1 MSSLSQAKR
10 KLRKRSEQHLRHAVL
25 SELGRGQPSTVE
37 PYKPDGGRLWSAL
50 FVPLY
55 RRVPWRVKEKAMGIL
70 GMTAQ
75 GWKAP
80 ERRPAKP
87 WRPPPEL
94 ADRVRAAQAGTAAT
108 TAEAAEAQAEGAAP
122 AATAKAAEAADPA
135 TTAEA
140 AEAAAQTQGQEEEEA
155 AAQMQ
160 GEAQTE
166 ARAEA
171 AHADR
176 DA

>member
-1 MSSLSQAKR
+1 MSSLSDVKR
-10 KLRKRSEQHLRHAVL
+10 NLRKRSEEHLRLAVL

-37 PYKPDGGRLWSAL
+37 PYKPKGGRLWSAL

-55 RRVPWRVKEKAMGIL
+55 RRVPWSAKEKAMGAL

-80 ERRPAKP
+80 ERRPGEP

-94 ADRVRAAQAGTAAT
+94 AEKVSAAR
-108 TAEAAEAQAEGAAP
+108 
-122 AATAKAAEAADPA
+122 
-135 TTAEA
+135 
-140 AEAAAQTQGQEEEEA
+140 AQTQ
-155 AAQMQ
+155 AQ
-160 GEAQTE
+160 AK
-166 ARAEA
+166 A

-176 DA
+176 DS